1 MKVSAPNVWS
11 DSSAVIVST
20 SRERFRLRCRIS
32 PPGRPGWY
40 PPKPGSA
47 AGSIFPN
54 HCDGL
59 AIGNPQRNFP
69 LIQII
74 LYRKRLEF
82 YFLSTIKYTS
92 SAEPEDRASPICMP
106 APIGRELLP

>member
-1 MKVSAPNVWS
+1 MKVSEPNVS
-11 DSSAVIVST
+11 DSS
-20 SRERFRLRCRIS
+20 
-32 PPGRPGWY
+32 
-40 PPKPGSA
+40 

-54 HCDGL
+54 HRDGL

-74 LYRKRLEF
+74 PHWNRLEF

-92 SAEPEDRASPICMP
+92 SAEPEDPASGICMP
-106 APIGRELLP
+106 VPVGRELLP